1 MKTLHAVTWLLA
13 TTLALP
19 AQAQR
24 AACGA
29 SFLTSSATINL
40 EAVDVAGYRYVVAL
54 PFTPGGSSVRFGLGS
69 VAPAA
74 NKSCFDAA
82 SFAGTTLS
90 VPDLGVAGD
99 FYAVT
104 LALVAGSDGVQFD
117 LATASKNPR
126 LIPDAGVRINQASNP
141 FATVDRVSGITYV
154 GYQDRTGGGD
164 KFQSSSDGLAF
175 ANPTTL
181 SYSNRSVDSRR
192 TLMPDGK
199 TWRLYQV
206 NPQTGVMTSYQSTDG
221 NAFAPEAG
229 IRYQAQAGDNG
240 SIGVYD
246 LYTAADGAL
255 VLVYVGD
262 LHGKNNLRM
271 AKSTDNG
278 LSFSLVKG
286 NVLGDDDA
294 GGGGSTFI
302 DNKTIALADGRRR
315 MLTMRAGELQSFVTT
330 DGYSW
335 SRELGTRIGYRDFA
349 AAGVTVYSLNDPVA
363 VIDQQGRLKVYV
375 AASTSP
381 AGSEAAG
388 NTDWVIVSATWRD

>member
-1 MKTLHAVTWLLA
+1 MKTPHALLWLAAAL
-13 TTLALP
+13 LALP
-19 AQAQR
+19 AHGQR

-29 SFLTSSATINL
+29 NFLASTATLSL
-40 EAVDVAGYRYVVAL
+40 EAVDVADSRYVVTL
-54 PFTPGGSSVRFGLGS
+54 PYTAGGASVRFGLGN
-69 VAPAA
+69 VVPVA

-82 SFAGTTLS
+82 SFAGATLS

-104 LALVAGSDGVQFD
+104 LAWVAGSNPPQFD
-117 LATASKNPR
+117 LASASKNPR

-141 FATVDRVSGITYV
+141 FATVDRVSGVTYV
-154 GYQDRTGGGD
+154 GYQDRSGAGD
-164 KFQSSSDGLAF
+164 KFQSSSDGLSF
-175 ANPTTL
+175 ANPSALT
-181 SYSNRSVDSRR
+181 YANRAVDSRR

-206 NPQTGVMTSYQSTDG
+206 NPQTGVMTSYQSADG
-221 NAFAPEAG
+221 NTFAPEAG

-246 LYTAADGAL
+246 LYTASDGAL

-278 LSFSLVKG
+278 LSFSFLKG
-286 NVLGDDDA
+286 NVLGDEDA

-302 DNKTIALADGRRR
+302 DNKTLALADGRRR
-315 MLTMRAGELQSFVTT
+315 MFTMRAGELQSFVTS
-330 DGYSW
+330 DGYAW
-335 SRELGTRIGYRDFA
+335 SREPGTRISYRDFA
-349 AAGVTVYSLNDPVA
+349 AVGVTVYSLNDPVA
-363 VIDQQGRLKVYV
+363 VIDPQGRLKVYV
-375 AASTSP
+375 AASTSG
-381 AGSEAAG
+381 AGSEAPG
-388 NTDWVIVSATWRD
+388 NTDWVILSATWRD